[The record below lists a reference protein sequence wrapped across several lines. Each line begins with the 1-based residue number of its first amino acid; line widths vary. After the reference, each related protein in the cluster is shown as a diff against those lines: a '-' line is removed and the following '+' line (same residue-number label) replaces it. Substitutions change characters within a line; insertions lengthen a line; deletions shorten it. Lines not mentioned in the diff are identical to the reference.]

1 MTAHQEY
8 KEILATYA
16 LSALEA
22 EEAGALEAHLAAC
35 AECRAELEQWRDVAA
50 ALALSAE
57 SAEPSAQLRGRILD
71 GVHGLPRPSSAEAG
85 AREGGTSAGESTDR
99 SNIIQISQTLRP
111 SLSPVL
117 KFAALAASV
126 AFIALATSLVVLW
139 KRDDAR
145 RAEIVRLSNRLN
157 QTEEELA
164 RARDATE
171 LLTAPGARIME
182 LTGTGLAQRSRAKL
196 FYDRDTGRAML
207 FAYDLP
213 AAPQG
218 KAYQLWFIAGGHPL
232 PGGVFKT
239 DTAGRA
245 VMRDQVP
252 AEGRNAT
259 LFAVTLEP
267 EKGVS
272 APTGEKYLLGQAS

>member
-8 KEILATYA
+8 KEKLATYA

-22 EEAGALEAHLAAC
+22 EEAGVLEGHLAAC
-35 AECRAELEQWRDVAA
+35 TECRAELERWRDVAA
-50 ALALSAE
+50 TLALSAE
-57 SAEPSAQLRGRILD
+57 SAEPSAQLRGRILE
-71 GVHGLPRPSSAEAG
+71 GAHGLPRPSGTEAG
-85 AREGGTSAGESTDR
+85 ARGGASAEESTAR
-99 SNIIQISQTLRP
+99 SNVIPISQTLRP
-111 SLSPVL
+111 SLSPAL

-139 KRDDAR
+139 RHDDAR
-145 RAEIVRLSNRLN
+145 RAEIARLSNRLN

-171 LLTAPGARIME
+171 LLAAPGARIMD
-182 LTGTGLAQRSRAKL
+182 LAGTGLAQRSRARL

-252 AEGRNAT
+252 VEGRNAT

-272 APTGEKYLLGQAS
+272 APTGDKYLLGKAS